1 MSQLLARPWLGVM
14 SLLLYGL
21 LAMATHVHAAE
32 SDYRLGTQG
41 EVLDDRVMYT
51 IGGGSAVGSPSS
63 LYRPS
68 GLGVFYR
75 RHRITAGLLQIALHF
90 LVLGQRAPAGLTDLV
105 RHLLG
110 HGLAGQLGAVE
121 VDTTLHHAVTE

>member
-1 MSQLLARPWLGVM
+1 MSRLLARPWLGTM

-21 LAMATHVHAAE
+21 LAMTTHAHAAE
-32 SDYRLGTQG
+32 GDYRLGTQG

-68 GLGVFYR
+68 GLGVGGSWRANMMCGNMSLTNTLQNQLNGATEGFQQ
-75 RHRITAGLLQIALHF
+75 IMSSIVQNATAA
-90 LVLGQRAPAGLTDLV
+90 RMT
-105 RHLLG
+105 
-110 HGLAGQLGAVE
+110 AV
-121 VDTTLHHAVTE
+121 